1 MNRGDESRA
10 WILTGALGA
19 LVLGVALIPLRRYT
33 AASSFAFA
41 FLAFTILVAELGG
54 RAAALVTAVVSAL
67 SLNFF
72 LTEPYL
78 TLAITAPDDVIAFV
92 GLAVCGL
99 IAAAFGKRRE
109 RASEA
114 AGRAG
119 NELDV
124 LKRLVEQL
132 EKRQRLEDVL
142 RHLQRS
148 FGLRAVALR
157 DAGDRIVAG
166 VPPGSLP
173 PEIPHTQIAPGAVF
187 TPDEARVRF
196 GAKGMR
202 LPEDG
207 ARLHLGTGPDAWSL
221 DVWEGD
227 PDGMTLDESQT
238 LTVAASMLGLA
249 LSRRELRAAPR
260 A

>member
-1 MNRGDESRA
+1 MNRRDESRA
-10 WILTGALGA
+10 WIVTGALGA
-19 LVLGVALIPLRRYT
+19 LTLGIALIPLRAYT
-33 AASSFAFA
+33 AASNFAFA

-54 RAAALVTAVVSAL
+54 RTAALVTAVVSAL

-78 TLAITAPDDVIAFV
+78 TLAISKPDDVIAF
-92 GLAVCGL
+92 LALAACGL
-99 IAAAFGKRRE
+99 IAAAFGQRRE

-119 NELDV
+119 TELEV
-124 LKRLVEQL
+124 LKRLAV
-132 EKRQRLEDVL
+132 RLEERRPLEDAL
-142 RHLQRS
+142 RHLQQS

-166 VPPGSLP
+166 VPAGS
-173 PEIPHTQIAPGAVF
+173 IPAAIPRTQLAAGAMF
-187 TPDEARVRF
+187 PPDEERVRF

-207 ARLHLGTGPDAWSL
+207 ARLHLGTGADSLSL

-227 PDGMTLDESQT
+227 PDGLTLDESRT
-238 LTVAASMLGLA
+238 LSVAASMLGVA
-249 LSRRELRAAPR
+249 LTRRELARR
-260 A
+260 T